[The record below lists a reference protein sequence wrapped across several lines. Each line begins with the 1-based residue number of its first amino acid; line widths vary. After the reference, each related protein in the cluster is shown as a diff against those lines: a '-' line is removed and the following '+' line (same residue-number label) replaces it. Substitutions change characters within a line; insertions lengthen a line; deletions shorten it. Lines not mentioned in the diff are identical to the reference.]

1 MDHALPV
8 CVVNRLANRSE
19 EVDNLR
25 RRWNLPFMG
34 CLMKIVR
41 QRLAFD
47 VLHHHV
53 GQGCVGTA
61 FRLLWLHH
69 MEIVDLHDIGMMQ
82 RSDKLGFALK
92 ARDEIRIIA
101 QVRVQQFDGDIA
113 LQLGI
118 ESFPDLGYAAVSQ
131 SFSQFIFIEA
141 LRRYAHNSAP
151 SLLSKRGCSPP
162 PSYAEQGLL
171 DEQGAIV
178 KVARR

>member
-101 QVRVQQFDGDIA
+101 QVRSEERRVGKECRSRCDWSSDVC
-113 LQLGI
+113 
-118 ESFPDLGYAAVSQ
+118 SSDLSHGNRGSARYWDDAA
-131 SFSQFIFIEA
+131 
-141 LRRYAHNSAP
+141 
-151 SLLSKRGCSPP
+151 KR
-162 PSYAEQGLL
+162 
-171 DEQGAIV
+171 
-178 KVARR
+178 